1 MKKIFERTEDVKI
14 IKQFLKESVKEDTEF
29 SKYLTD
35 TYPDLKTL
43 YDMKPGFS
51 HDENLRSPERDQGFT
66 GYQNSDM
73 H

>member
-1 MKKIFERTEDVKI
+1 MKKIFEKTEDVTSVY
-14 IKQFLKESVKEDTEF
+14 QFLKESVKEDTEF

-43 YDMKPGFS
+43 YDMKPGYS
-51 HDENLRSPERDQGFT
+51 QDDSRSPERDQSFT
-66 GYQNSDM
+66 GYPSNEL